1 VSASPH
7 LGIDHVRDPAPSR
20 AWRRIIL
27 QFAPL
32 AWLGVFAFE
41 LLNMESWRIA
51 NTEFMVAPPAMRA
64 VQYLLML
71 PLLLLACRAA
81 VAVGLAPRWRA
92 GRVLVQIL
100 LGIGFAA
107 TSRPALVTA
116 SWLLGARDA
125 SRMLLESLLLPTR
138 EAFAVWVASS
148 AATALNYAVCLGIV
162 VAIKGYRDLEGERIA
177 RSEVE
182 RQATQARLQALTN
195 QLNPHFLF
203 NVLNTIVS
211 LIETSPRLAQTLVTR
226 FADLLRRILNA
237 GEATFIPLGR
247 ELELVEQYV
256 QIQQMR
262 FPRRLLHSTRIDPS
276 AVDALV
282 PALLL
287 QPIIENAVL
296 HGLRSHGPEVHVQL
310 EAAICDHA
318 LQIRVSNPGP
328 ARTDDTEPPRQGI
341 GLRNVAERLNTL
353 FGPRAS
359 VTLEANA
366 PDRYVATLIVPLLTG
381 EGPPP

>member
-1 VSASPH
+1 MSSASYV
-7 LGIDHVRDPAPSR
+7 GIDHARDPAPSR

-27 QFAPL
+27 QFVPL

-71 PLLLLACRAA
+71 PLLLVTCRAA
-81 VAVGLAPRWRA
+81 VAVGLGARWRI
-92 GRVLVQIL
+92 GRGLLQFL

-125 SRMLLESLLLPTR
+125 AHQLLDSLLLPSR

-162 VAIKGYRDLEGERIA
+162 VAIKGYRDLESERIA
-177 RSEVE
+177 RSEIE

-226 FADLLRRILNA
+226 FADLLRRILND
-237 GEATFIPLGR
+237 GEATFIPLAR
-247 ELELVEQYV
+247 EFELVEQYV

-262 FPRRLLHSTRIDPS
+262 FPRRLTHSSRIEP
-276 AVDALV
+276 AALDALV

-296 HGLRSHGPEVHVQL
+296 HGLRSPDPEVHVSL
-310 EAAICDHA
+310 EATIGDHT
-318 LQIRVSNPGP
+318 LQIRVCNPGP
-328 ARTDDTEPPRQGI
+328 ARTFRDAPPRQGI
-341 GLRNVAERLNTL
+341 GLRNVAERLGTL
-353 FGPRAS
+353 YGHRAS
-359 VTLEANA
+359 VSLEAIA
-366 PDRYVATLIVPLLTG
+366 PDQYVATLVVPLLTG
-381 EGPPP
+381 DGTVP